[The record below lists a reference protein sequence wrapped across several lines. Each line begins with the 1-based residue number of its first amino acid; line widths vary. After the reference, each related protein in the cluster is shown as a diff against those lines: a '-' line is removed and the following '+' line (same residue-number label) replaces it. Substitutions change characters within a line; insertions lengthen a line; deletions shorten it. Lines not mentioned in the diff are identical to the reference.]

1 MEPTTPN
8 SAATEHARRRWY
20 SHVENTEPREGDATE
35 RAATTEVMTTTSFD
49 AETCDI
55 AIGPCRLRCM
65 KNEHG
70 ILCKMQDEINR
81 RFRVPVSLR
90 QLLEGY
96 KHTERDAGWNP
107 TIQCRSWSGTIEAI
121 SRCIAAFQK
130 ATDATEHSACE
141 DTANKTCDY
150 AIALAHKTPAYCPRE
165 DLLALLYQF
174 MENRTYNLAF
184 THLLNQLFLSEHER
198 DGPFWILAE
207 LELDMKQECLR
218 IINKC
223 MCAIRNQADH
233 LLREMAE
240 YRANQTM
247 DGV

>member
-8 SAATEHARRRWY
+8 SAATEHAN
-20 SHVENTEPREGDATE
+20 VENTEPREGDATE
-35 RAATTEVMTTTSFD
+35 RAATTEVMTTPSFD
-49 AETCDI
+49 AETCVI
-55 AIGPCRLRCM
+55 TIGPCRLRCM
-65 KNEHG
+65 NYEFE

-81 RFRVPVSLR
+81 RFRVPVSLQ

-107 TIQCRSWSGTIEAI
+107 TMQRKSWSGTIEAI
-121 SRCIAAFQK
+121 SRCIAAFQT
-130 ATDATEHSACE
+130 ATDAADHNACLDIAIE
-141 DTANKTCDY
+141 TCDY
-150 AIALAHKTPAYCPRE
+150 AIALTQKTPAYCPRE
-165 DLLALLYQF
+165 ELLGLLHQF

-233 LLREMAE
+233 LLCEMAE